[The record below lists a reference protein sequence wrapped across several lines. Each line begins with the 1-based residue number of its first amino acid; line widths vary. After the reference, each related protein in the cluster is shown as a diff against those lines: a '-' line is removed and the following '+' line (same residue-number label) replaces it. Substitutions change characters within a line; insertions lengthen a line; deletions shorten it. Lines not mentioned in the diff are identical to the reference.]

1 MNFENRKKS
10 ETHRLL
16 FNLAHKINFKRSNK
30 YVGLSN
36 LSMCYTWKNMKKSCH
51 NNKFKIS
58 APTWNEKF
66 DLPDRSY
73 SGSDIQDY
81 F

>member
-1 MNFENRKKS
+1 MIRLEMENCNKK
-10 ETHRLL
+10 
-16 FNLAHKINFKRSNK
+16 FNREAVKKEV

-36 LSMCYTWKNMKKSCH
+36 LSMYYTWKNMKKSCH

-58 APTWNEKF
+58 APSWNDKF